1 MTVIGV
7 TGKTGSG
14 KSSVCLELKKL
25 GAYIIDTDVI
35 ARKIVE
41 KDTPALKQLAEHFG
55 DVILNDD
62 GSLNRKALATLAF
75 SSKEE
80 TEKLNGITHPYIA
93 KEVEK
98 EIAFAKENGFEYCI
112 VDAAA
117 LIESDCKDFCDII
130 AVVCAR
136 EKIRLKRII
145 ERDGIDEK
153 SAKLRISAQKSDEY
167 YFKNA
172 DIIIMNEDGKS
183 VSDNARNLL
192 DFAKEKR

>member
-1 MTVIGV
+1 MTVIGL

-55 DVILNDD
+55 DVILNED
-62 GSLNRKALATLAF
+62 GTLNRKALAKLAF

-80 TEKLNGITHPYIA
+80 TAKLNSMTHPYIS

-98 EIAFAKENGFEYCI
+98 EITFAKENGYEFCI
-112 VDAAA
+112 IDAAA
-117 LIESDCKDFCDII
+117 LIESDCKDLCDII

-136 EKIRLKRII
+136 ENVRLKRILA
-145 ERDGIDEK
+145 RDGIDEK
-153 SAKLRISAQKSDEY
+153 TAKLRISAQKSDEY

-172 DIIIMNEDGKS
+172 DIIIMNEDAQS
-183 VSDNARNLL
+183 VEDNALKL
-192 DFAKEKR
+192 IEFAKEKR